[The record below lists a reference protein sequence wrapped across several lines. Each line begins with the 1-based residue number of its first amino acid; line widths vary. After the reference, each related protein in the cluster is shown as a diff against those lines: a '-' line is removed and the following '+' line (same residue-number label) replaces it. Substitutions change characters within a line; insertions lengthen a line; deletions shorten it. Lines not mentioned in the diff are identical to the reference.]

1 MRIAPIV
8 HTRTYSCDF
17 NSEFMVRPDT
27 FMDSDI
33 KWARKNVLNA
43 TGAIDGM
50 HGERWLVID
59 NGKYRIAGLVGFLKN
74 ICEKCNLS
82 NEELEKSQTLF
93 CDDKGRLVYAFIGVV
108 IDKANSFE
116 IGEITYEYLWRKFLE
131 LIFPIWKRTYQE
143 VILKSFVEE
152 RFEKC
157 NSSSIDVAENF
168 GTQKLYEV
176 NATLD
181 MQRFQYY
188 LGNIDMS
195 NFSFCSN
202 LTEYNLVKQCDFTA
216 ISTSRNIIVRMN
228 RIVPPAETENAI
240 PLVGNIPPQSVPTQ
254 SAVEESNNTKK
265 KKFASIDDLF
275 ADISNN
281 YSDIIIANGEFESN
295 WSVSIGRNPIRDDYV
310 HAKHEYLLK
319 LSKKGKKNGK

>member
-1 MRIAPIV
+1 MRIAPII

-74 ICEKCNLS
+74 ICEKCNLT
-82 NEELEKSQTLF
+82 NEELDKSQTLF
-93 CDDKGRLVYAFIGVV
+93 CDDKGRLIYAFIGVV

-116 IGEITYEYLWRKFLE
+116 IGEITYEYLWRKFLK

-143 VILKSFVEE
+143 VLLKSFEE
-152 RFEKC
+152 ENFEKC
-157 NSSSIDVAENF
+157 NIPSIEVAENF
-168 GTQKLYEV
+168 GTKKLYEV
-176 NATLD
+176 NAALD

-188 LGNIDMS
+188 LGNVAMS

-228 RIVPPAETENAI
+228 RIVLPDETENVI
-240 PLVGNIPPQSVPTQ
+240 PLVENIPPQSAQPQ
-254 SAVEESNNTKK
+254 SAVEETNNTKK
-265 KKFASIDDLF
+265 KSLLVLTICLL
-275 ADISNN
+275 ILV
-281 YSDIIIANGEFESN
+281 IIILISLLLTGNSN
-295 WSVSIGRNPIRDDYV
+295 QTGQSALAEIQYEMLVYVQNTSI
-310 HAKHEYLLK
+310 L
-319 LSKKGKKNGK
+319 

>member
-1 MRIAPIV
+1 MKGGETVRIAPII

-143 VILKSFVEE
+143 VILKSFEEE

-181 MQRFQYY
+181 MKRFQYY
-188 LGNIDMS
+188 LGNVAMS

-202 LTEYNLVKQCDFTA
+202 LTEYKLVEKCDFTA

-228 RIVPPAETENAI
+228 RIVPSAETENVI

-265 KKFASIDDLF
+265 KSLLVLTIGLL
-275 ADISNN
+275 ILG
-281 YSDIIIANGEFESN
+281 IIILISLLVTGNSN
-295 WSVSIGRNPIRDDYV
+295 QTGQSALTEKQYKMLMDLKNMSIF
-310 HAKHEYLLK
+310 
-319 LSKKGKKNGK
+319 

>member
-1 MRIAPIV
+1 M
-8 HTRTYSCDF
+8 
-17 NSEFMVRPDT
+17 
-27 FMDSDI
+27 
-33 KWARKNVLNA
+33 
-43 TGAIDGM
+43 
-50 HGERWLVID
+50 
-59 NGKYRIAGLVGFLKN
+59 
-74 ICEKCNLS
+74 
-82 NEELEKSQTLF
+82 
-93 CDDKGRLVYAFIGVV
+93 
-108 IDKANSFE
+108 
-116 IGEITYEYLWRKFLE
+116 E

-188 LGNIDMS
+188 LGNIAMS

-265 KKFASIDDLF
+265 KSLLVLTICLL
-275 ADISNN
+275 ILV
-281 YSDIIIANGEFESN
+281 IIILISLLLTGNSN
-295 WSVSIGRNPIRDDYV
+295 QTGQSALAEIQYEMLMDMQNTSI
-310 HAKHEYLLK
+310 L
-319 LSKKGKKNGK
+319 

>member
-1 MRIAPIV
+1 MKGGETLRIAPIV

-93 CDDKGRLVYAFIGVV
+93 CDDKGRLVYAFIGIV

-188 LGNIDMS
+188 LGNIAMS

-240 PLVGNIPPQSVPTQ
+240 PLVGNIPPQPVPTQ

-265 KKFASIDDLF
+265 KSLLVLTICLL
-275 ADISNN
+275 ILV
-281 YSDIIIANGEFESN
+281 IIILISLLLTGNSN
-295 WSVSIGRNPIRDDYV
+295 QTGQSALAEIQYEMLMDMQNTSI
-310 HAKHEYLLK
+310 L
-319 LSKKGKKNGK
+319 

>member
-1 MRIAPIV
+1 MRIAPII

-74 ICEKCNLS
+74 ICEKCKLT
-82 NEELEKSQTLF
+82 NEELDKSQNLF

-116 IGEITYEYLWRKFLE
+116 IGKITYEYLWRKFLE

-143 VILKSFVEE
+143 VLLKSFEE
-152 RFEKC
+152 ENFEKC
-157 NSSSIDVAENF
+157 NSSNVEAVENF
-168 GTQKLYEV
+168 GTPKLYEV
-176 NATLD
+176 NAVLD

-188 LGNIDMS
+188 LGNVAMS

-202 LTEYNLVKQCDFTA
+202 LTEYNLVKQCEFTA

-228 RIVPPAETENAI
+228 RIVPPVETENAI
-240 PLVGNIPPQSVPTQ
+240 PLVENIQSQSVSPQSAIKGT
-254 SAVEESNNTKK
+254 NNTKK
-265 KKFASIDDLF
+265 KSLLVLTICLLTLV
-275 ADISNN
+275 
-281 YSDIIIANGEFESN
+281 IIILISLLLMGNSN
-295 WSVSIGRNPIRDDYV
+295 QTG
-310 HAKHEYLLK
+310 
-319 LSKKGKKNGK
+319 